1 MYSYTIFLLVMKTYK
16 IYSLSNFQ
24 IYSLVLLTVVTLLY
38 IASPGLINSITGS
51 VYLSTLFIHFCLS
64 LTPCF

>member
-1 MYSYTIFLLVMKTYK
+1 MYSYTIFLLVMKAYK

-24 IYSLVLLTVVTLLY
+24 IYSSVLLTVVTLLY
-38 IASPGLINSITGS
+38 IASPGLIYSITGS
-51 VYLSTLFIHFCLS
+51 VYLSTPFIHFCLS